1 MGNPRKLGR
10 LALGLG
16 LGAAV
21 LGMSTSALAQ
31 RDVGRNLYNG
41 PDHTLEITAP
51 SGDTGPAPPG
61 SKPPNLD
68 PKDLSGHWVNFG
80 IKHLAGPAAGVPAP
94 LKPKY
99 MKQLEKRMRDTNSG
113 IPEGDASTQCF
124 PHGTPRAIES
134 PYPVEVIMTP
144 AAHGQPGQVTVLMET
159 LHNIRRLYLTD
170 KHNAKMGESFLG
182 ESIAHWEGDDLV
194 VHTTKLNTRT
204 YLDDEGT
211 THSTKEEVTEHIHK
225 SADGTKL
232 IFLSTV
238 TDPVTL
244 YHPYTTR
251 TVLHWRP
258 DIRNQEFICEEN
270 NRNGVDEHGITT
282 AK

>member
-1 MGNPRKLGR
+1 MKDPRKLGR
-10 LALGLG
+10 LALGCG
-16 LGAAV
+16 LGAMAV
-21 LGMSTSALAQ
+21 LMSTSALAQ
-31 RDVGRNLYNG
+31 RDSGRNLYNG

-51 SGDTGPAPPG
+51 SGDSGPAPAG
-61 SKPPNLD
+61 TAAPNTD
-68 PKDLSGHWVNFG
+68 PHDLNGHWVNFG
-80 IKHLAGPAAGVPAP
+80 IKHLAGPEAGVPAP

-99 MKQLEKRMRDTNSG
+99 MAKLEKRMRDTNSG

-134 PYPVEVIMTP
+134 PYPVEVIMSP
-144 AAHGQPGQVTVLMET
+144 AAHGAPAQVTILMET
-159 LHNIRRLYLTD
+159 LHNIRRIYLTD
-170 KHNAKMGESFLG
+170 KHFDNMGESFLG
-182 ESIAHWEGDDLV
+182 ESIAHWDGDTLV
-194 VHTTKLNTRT
+194 VDTKKLNTRT
-204 YLDDEGT
+204 FLDDEGS
-211 THSTKEEVTEHIHK
+211 THSTQEHVVEHIHK

-232 IFLSTV
+232 EVLSTV

-270 NRNGVDEHGITT
+270 NRNGVDKNGITT